1 MADEHLA
8 TYLND
13 HLAGSVLAVD
23 LLERLEAADTDMT
36 DSLTALRND
45 IEADRRELQALMS
58 RLGIVE
64 SRSRKVS
71 GWLAEKLTQLKLRV
85 VDDRAGGSLWLLES
99 LEAVALG
106 VDGKLALWRALSAAA
121 DVAPELQSA
130 DYQRLTRRAEE
141 QRQRIEVLRL
151 EAAKAALAPGQ

>member
-8 TYLND
+8 AYLND
-13 HLAGSVLAVD
+13 HLAGSVVAVD

-36 DSLTALRND
+36 KSLAQLRTD

-85 VDDRAGGSLWLLES
+85 DDRASGSLRLLES

-106 VDGKLALWRALSAAA
+106 IDGKLALWRALKVAAE
-121 DVAPELQSA
+121 VASGLQGI
-130 DYQRLTRRAEE
+130 DYERMTQRAEE
-141 QRQRIEVLRL
+141 QRQRVEVLRL

>member
-23 LLERLEAADTDMT
+23 LLERLEVADTDMT
-36 DSLTALRND
+36 DSLAALRND

-85 VDDRAGGSLWLLES
+85 DDRASGSLRLLES

-106 VDGKLALWRALSAAA
+106 IDGKLALWRALKVAAE
-121 DVAPELQSA
+121 VASGLQGI
-130 DYQRLTRRAEE
+130 DYERMTQRAEE
-141 QRQRIEVLRL
+141 QRQRVEVLRL

>member
-23 LLERLEAADTDMT
+23 LLERLEVADTDMT
-36 DSLTALRND
+36 DSLAALRND

-64 SRSRKVS
+64 SRSRKVRRWRS
-71 GWLAEKLTQLKLRV
+71 ASMANWLC
-85 VDDRAGGSLWLLES
+85 GGL
-99 LEAVALG
+99 
-106 VDGKLALWRALSAAA
+106 
-121 DVAPELQSA
+121 
-130 DYQRLTRRAEE
+130 
-141 QRQRIEVLRL
+141 
-151 EAAKAALAPGQ
+151 

>member
-8 TYLND
+8 AYLND
-13 HLAGSVLAVD
+13 HLAGSVVAVD

-36 DSLTALRND
+36 ESLAQLRTD
-45 IEADRRELQALMS
+45 IEADRRELQALMR

-85 VDDRAGGSLWLLES
+85 DDRASGSLRLLES

-106 VDGKLALWRALSAAA
+106 IDGKLALWRALKVAAE
-121 DVAPELQSA
+121 VASGLQGI
-130 DYQRLTRRAEE
+130 DYERMTQRAEE
-141 QRQRIEVLRL
+141 QRQRVEVLRL

>member
-36 DSLTALRND
+36 DSLAALRND

-64 SRSRKVS
+64 NRSRKVS
-71 GWLAEKLTQLKLRV
+71 GWLAEKLTQLKLR

-106 VDGKLALWRALSAAA
+106 IDGKLALWRALSAAA

-130 DYQRLTRRAEE
+130 DYQRLARRAEE

>member
-23 LLERLEAADTDMT
+23 LLERLEVADTDMT
-36 DSLTALRND
+36 DSLAALRND

-85 VDDRAGGSLWLLES
+85 DDRAGGSLWLLES

-106 VDGKLALWRALSAAA
+106 IDGKLALWRALSAAA

-130 DYQRLTRRAEE
+130 DYQRLARRAEE

>member
-8 TYLND
+8 AYLND
-13 HLAGSVLAVD
+13 HLAGSVVAVD

-36 DSLTALRND
+36 ESLAQLRAD

-85 VDDRAGGSLWLLES
+85 DDRASGSLRLLES

-106 VDGKLALWRALSAAA
+106 IDGKLALWRALKVAAE
-121 DVAPELQSA
+121 VASGLQGI
-130 DYQRLTRRAEE
+130 DYERMTQRAEE
-141 QRQRIEVLRL
+141 QRQRVEVLRL